1 MPVVIPRHRLSAQ
14 AAGTEDW
21 TEYFIY
27 PVHWSSSQFR
37 KVFVI
42 EENASVGR
50 SLIYRVFGS
59 TVYASLAYPLHRGL
73 DGQTFSSATLFVL
86 CAIAIALSFFVTL

>member
-50 SLIYRVFGS
+50 SFIYRLFGG
-59 TVYASLAYPLHRGL
+59 TVYSSLAYPVHRGI
-73 DGQTFSSATLFVL
+73 DGQTFSTFT
-86 CAIAIALSFFVTL
+86 AILLIALTVALAGFITL